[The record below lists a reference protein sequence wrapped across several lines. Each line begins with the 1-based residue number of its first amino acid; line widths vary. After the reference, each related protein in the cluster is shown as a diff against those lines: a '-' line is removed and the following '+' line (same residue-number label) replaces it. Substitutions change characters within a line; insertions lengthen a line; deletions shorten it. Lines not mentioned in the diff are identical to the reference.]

1 MQPRTFTQTLR
12 RLLGYL
18 TPYKWIML
26 AALVFTVIVTA
37 AKLSQAKFIGAI
49 FGIMSGQG
57 VPGGTLLPGLR
68 LPGLAGLDPAQ
79 LAKQDPEALVNLAAS
94 RSGDTLLALNI
105 ICGAFLLTMVLMG
118 VATYFMRY
126 LVNLCGQLATR
137 DVRNQVF
144 AHVQRLPMPFFDRM
158 RMGEIQSRASGDV
171 VASTAIFTQLTDFVS
186 NLGIVVFALGYM
198 IICDPKMTLL
208 VLGLSPFIGGAI
220 AKFGKSIGR
229 ITETIQARS
238 ADLSSITYEG
248 ISSVK
253 GIKAYS
259 LEDLQTKRFE
269 ERSTEAYKIGMKL
282 VSVSA
287 SQTPVVDFLGA
298 LGIVAIVWLGA
309 YRILDHQVTLG
320 QMAQYWTLLVM
331 TTQPISALS
340 GFYSSFQ
347 AAAAAGERVFFLL
360 DQPTEAQATA
370 HLPDLPPV
378 AGHVT
383 FENVTF
389 GYNEEKQALKKM
401 NLHVRAGEVVAIVG
415 SNGAGKTTLINLL
428 ARFYDPQEGTV
439 RIDGQD
445 LRGHNL
451 DSLRSQIGLVT
462 QESVLLGGSVS
473 ENIGMGRPGA
483 THEEIVAAAK
493 LANAHDFISRLP
505 DGYNSDVGERGSKL
519 SGGQRQRVAIA
530 RALLRNPRILALD
543 EFTSGIDPESEILI
557 TDAIEKSL
565 EGRTCFVIAHRFNT
579 IRNANRIIV
588 LDDGDIV
595 EAGNHEQLM
604 ANDGLYRRIYLA
616 QLKPKESEVL
626 GQAS

>member
-1 MQPRTFTQTLR
+1 MQQRTFTQTLK

-18 TPYKWIML
+18 KPYTGTMV
-26 AALVFTVIVTA
+26 AALLFTVIVTA

-57 VPGGTLLPGLR
+57 IPGGNLLPGIH
-68 LPGLAGLDPAQ
+68 LPGLGAINPAQ
-79 LAKQDPEALVNLAAS
+79 LANQDPEALVNLAAS
-94 RSGDTLLALNI
+94 RSGETLFALNV
-105 ICGAFLLTMVLMG
+105 ICGAFLVTMALMG
-118 VATYFMRY
+118 VATYCMRY

-137 DVRNQVF
+137 DIRNQVF

-186 NLGIVVFALGYM
+186 NLGIVIFALGYM
-198 IICDPKMTLL
+198 IICDPKMTLM
-208 VLGLSPFIGGAI
+208 VLGLSPFIGVAI

-229 ITETIQARS
+229 HTETIQARS

-269 ERSTEAYKIGMKL
+269 ERSEEAYRIGMKL
-282 VSVSA
+282 VSISA
-287 SQTPVVDFLGA
+287 SQSPVVDFLGA

-309 YRILDHQVTLG
+309 YRILHHEVTLG

-331 TTQPISALS
+331 TTQPINAIS

-360 DQPTEAQATA
+360 DQPTEAQSTS
-370 HLPDLPPV
+370 HLPDLPAV
-378 AGHVT
+378 RGDVS
-383 FENVTF
+383 FEGVTF
-389 GYNEEKQALKKM
+389 GYNEEKLALKKM
-401 NLHVRAGEVVAIVG
+401 DLQVKSGEVVAIVG

-428 ARFYDPQEGTV
+428 ARFYDPQEGIV
-439 RIDGQD
+439 KIDGNEIKNF
-445 LRGHNL
+445 NL

-473 ENIGMGRPGA
+473 DNIGMGRPGA
-483 THEEIVAAAK
+483 THDEIVAAAK
-493 LANAHDFISRLP
+493 LANAHEFVSRLP
-505 DGYNSDVGERGSKL
+505 DGYASDVGERGSKL

-579 IRNANRIIV
+579 IRNADRIIV
-588 LDDGDIV
+588 LDEGDIV

>member
-1 MQPRTFTQTLR
+1 MQQRTFPQTLG

-18 TPYKWIML
+18 SPYRWTLL
-26 AALVFTVIVTA
+26 AAMLCTLVVTGS
-37 AKLSQAKFIGAI
+37 KLSQAHFIGKI
-49 FGIMSGQG
+49 FGIMSGSG
-57 VPGGTLLPGLR
+57 LVAPGGF
-68 LPGLAGLDPAQ
+68 DPA
-79 LAKQDPEALVNLAAS
+79 LLKGKDPEALLQMAGF
-94 RSGDTLLALNI
+94 REQALQVLNMT
-105 ICGAFLLTMVLMG
+105 CVAFLGMMILLG
-118 VATYFMRY
+118 FATYAMRY

-137 DVRNQVF
+137 DMRNQVF
-144 AHVQRLPMPFFDRM
+144 AHVQRLPMPFFDQM

-171 VASTAIFTQLTDFVS
+171 IAATGVFTQLTDFAV
-186 NLGIVVFALGYM
+186 NLAIVVFALSYM
-198 IICDPKMTLL
+198 IYCDPKMTLM
-208 VLGLSPFIGGAI
+208 VLGLSPFIGVAI
-220 AKFGKSIGR
+220 GKFGQRIGR
-229 ITETIQARS
+229 LTETIQARS

-259 LEDLQTKRFE
+259 LEDLQTRRFE
-269 ERSTEAYKIGMKL
+269 ERSQESYRIGMKL
-282 VSVSA
+282 VSISA
-287 SQTPVVDFLGA
+287 SQSPVVDFLGA

-309 YRILDHQVTLG
+309 YRILHGQVTLG
-320 QMAQYWTLLVM
+320 QMAEYWTLLVM
-331 TTQPISALS
+331 TTQPINALS
-340 GFYSSFQ
+340 GFYSSFH

-360 DQPTEAQATA
+360 DQPTEEQSTA
-370 HLPDLPPV
+370 HLPDLPAV
-378 AGHVT
+378 RGDVT

-389 GYNEEKQALKKM
+389 GYNEEKQALKCM
-401 NLHVRAGEVVAIVG
+401 NLQVKAGEVVAIVG

-428 ARFYDPQEGTV
+428 ARFYDPQQGTV
-439 RIDGQD
+439 RIDGNNIKD
-445 LRGHNL
+445 FNL
-451 DSLRSQIGLVT
+451 ESLRRQIGLVT
-462 QESVLLGGSVS
+462 QESILLGGSIS

-493 LANAHDFISRLP
+493 LANAHEFITRLP
-505 DGYNSDVGERGSKL
+505 DGYANEVGERGSKL

-579 IRNANRIIV
+579 IRNADRIIV
-588 LDDGDIV
+588 LDEGGIV
-595 EAGNHEQLM
+595 EAGNHDQLM

-616 QLKPKESEVL
+616 QLKPKETEVL

>member
-1 MQPRTFTQTLR
+1 MQQRTFTQTLG

-18 TPYKWIML
+18 KPYKWTML
-26 AALVFTVIVTA
+26 AAMLCTLVVTGS
-37 AKLSQAKFIGAI
+37 KLSQAHFIGKI
-49 FGIMSGQG
+49 FGIMSGSG
-57 VPGGTLLPGLR
+57 LVAPGGF
-68 LPGLAGLDPAQ
+68 DPAM
-79 LAKQDPEALVNLAAS
+79 LKGKDPEVLLQMAGFREQAMHVLNLTCA
-94 RSGDTLLALNI
+94 
-105 ICGAFLLTMVLMG
+105 AFLGMMILLG
-118 VATYFMRY
+118 FATYAMRY

-137 DVRNQVF
+137 DMRNQVF
-144 AHVQRLPMPFFDRM
+144 AHVQRLPMPFFDQM

-171 VASTAIFTQLTDFVS
+171 IAATGVFTQLTDFAV
-186 NLGIVVFALGYM
+186 NLAIVVFALSYM
-198 IICDPKMTLL
+198 IYCDPKMTLM
-208 VLGLSPFIGGAI
+208 VLGLSPFIGVAI
-220 AKFGKSIGR
+220 GKFGKKIGR
-229 ITETIQARS
+229 LTETIQARS

-253 GIKAYS
+253 GIKAYN

-269 ERSTEAYKIGMKL
+269 ERSQESYKIGMKL
-282 VSVSA
+282 VSISA
-287 SQTPVVDFLGA
+287 SQSPVVDFLGA

-309 YRILDHQVTLG
+309 YRILHGQVTLG
-320 QMAQYWTLLVM
+320 QMAEYWTLLVM
-331 TTQPISALS
+331 TTQPINALS

-360 DQPTEAQATA
+360 DQPTEEQSTA
-370 HLPDLPPV
+370 HLPNLPAV
-378 AGHVT
+378 RGDVT

-389 GYNEEKQALKKM
+389 GYNEEKQALRGM
-401 NLHVRAGEVVAIVG
+401 NLQVKAGEVVAIVG

-428 ARFYDPQEGTV
+428 ARFYDPQQGTV
-439 RIDGQD
+439 SIDGNNIKEF
-445 LRGHNL
+445 NL
-451 DSLRSQIGLVT
+451 ESLRNQIGLVT
-462 QESVLLGGSVS
+462 QESILLGGSIS

-493 LANAHDFISRLP
+493 LANAHEFVSRLP
-505 DGYNSDVGERGSKL
+505 DGYASEVGERGSKL

-557 TDAIEKSL
+557 TEAIEKSL

-579 IRNANRIIV
+579 IRNADRIIV
-588 LDDGDIV
+588 LDEGGIV
-595 EAGNHEQLM
+595 EAGNHDQLM

-616 QLKPKESEVL
+616 QLKPKETEVL